1 MSVIIKRKTGP
12 AGVGSKMSIKV
23 NGEKVTKIAYQQ
35 EIELDIENE
44 HALIKVEQLGVK
56 SNEINVKN
64 GDVVE
69 IKTTNMTYI
78 TIFMLLVY
86 IVVSSFEQMAAYITP
101 LRIIFFILLVITLVI
116 TQGFELKVIETKLKD
131 KSFE

>member
-12 AGVGSKMSIKV
+12 AGAGSKMSIKV

-35 EIELDIENE
+35 EVELDIENE

-64 GDVVE
+64 GGVVE

-116 TQGFELKVIETKLKD
+116 T
-131 KSFE
+131 